1 MSDWQVIAAKL
12 GAATLVGALIG
23 LNRDLHK
30 KPTGVRTLGLVG
42 LATALAVVAADEV
55 GFDHGDL
62 SRVGQGIVTGIG
74 FLGAGVIVHDDPK
87 KIHGLTTAATVWLV
101 ACLGIACGLGA
112 WRPMLLAVGL
122 VLLVLIFGGRLERAF
137 RHSFDPPEDSD
148 AGNGSTTPGDGA
160 RTEPD
165 R

>member
-1 MSDWQVIAAKL
+1 MSDWSVIAAKL

-42 LATALAVVAADEV
+42 LGTALAVVAADEA
-55 GFDHGDL
+55 GLDHGDL
-62 SRVGQGIVTGIG
+62 SRVEQGIVTGIG
-74 FLGAGVIVHDDPK
+74 FLGAGVIVHDDVK

-122 VLLVLIFGGRLERAF
+122 VLLVLIFGGRLEKAF
-137 RHSFDPPEDSD
+137 RHSFDPPDDPETETASGNPD
-148 AGNGSTTPGDGA
+148 A
-160 RTEPD
+160 TENS
-165 R
+165 